1 MHMHGRAKKR
11 RKTPTMSKSRNLQP
25 RLVFARRARLSLD
38 HPSHVPESLYQ
49 LMLEPCRRR
58 SLAAPLALHS
68 KLDQVWPSKIS
79 RQLQSSTVALQLTVD
94 AVTIWPCRAEPAPSE
109 PRTGGKTGR

>member
-1 MHMHGRAKKR
+1 MHMLARAKER

-58 SLAAPLALHS
+58 SLAAPLALNS
-68 KLDQVWPSKIS
+68 KLDQVRPSKIS
-79 RQLQSSTVALQLTVD
+79 RKLQSSTVTLKLTVD
-94 AVTIWPCRAEPAPSE
+94 PVTIRPCRAEPASGE